1 MKFHISS
8 SDLLSVLSTA
18 AKVINP
24 KCTVPILDH
33 FLFDV
38 NEQTLKITA
47 SDLETTMKFDV
58 PIHDVDGTG
67 RFVIPSKITLDV
79 LKECPNMP
87 LEFNVNEETW
97 EVLIRWATGH
107 SSIPGQSAVSY
118 PEQIPLNEEHTEV
131 TLDVDTLIDGINKT
145 IFATSDEELRPIMRG
160 IYFDLKDTELVCV
173 ATDAHKLV
181 KYTSKMEEP
190 QNASFILSKKPAALL
205 KNMLLHEEGQI
216 KMAFDQKNALF
227 TTETSTLVCRLIEG
241 MYPNYNMVIPQSN
254 PNRVLVDRQMLLNSV
269 RRMAVC
275 VNVSTQLVRLEF
287 ADNSINIMAD
297 DDDFQLS
304 AKETVSCSYEGV
316 PVIMGF
322 KANLLVEILVNLDT
336 PTISIDLAD
345 SARPGVFKPVSEDE
359 AQQNVLMLLMPMML
373 NN

>member
-1 MKFHISS
+1 MNFHVSS

-33 FLFDV
+33 FLFEV
-38 NEQTLKITA
+38 NGENLKVTA
-47 SDLETTMKFDV
+47 SDLETTVKFNV
-58 PIHDVDGTG
+58 PVHDVENGG
-67 RFVIPSKITLDV
+67 RFVIPSKIALDV

-87 LEFNVNEETW
+87 LHFSIDETTW
-97 EVLIRWATGH
+97 EIVIKWATGH
-107 SSIPGQSAVSY
+107 SSIPGQSAELY
-118 PEQIPLNEEHTEV
+118 PEQVPLEASHTKVE
-131 TLDVDTLIDGINKT
+131 LDVDTLIDGINKT

-160 IYFDLKDTELVCV
+160 IFFDLKDTDMVCV

-181 KYTSKMEEP
+181 KYTAKMEGA
-190 QNASFILSKKPAALL
+190 QTASFILSKKPAALL
-205 KNMLLHEEGQI
+205 RNMLLHEEGRI
-216 KMAFDQKNALF
+216 SMEFDQKNALF
-227 TTETSTLVCRLIEG
+227 TMNSSMLVCRLIEG

-275 VNVSTQLVRLEF
+275 VNASTQLIRLEF
-287 ADNSINIMAD
+287 KDNGIEIKAD

-304 AKETVSCSYEGV
+304 AKETVTCSYDGT
-316 PVIMGF
+316 PVVIGF
-322 KANLLVEILVNLDT
+322 KANLLVEILVNLDS

-345 SARPGVFKPVSEDE
+345 SARAGVFKPVSEDE
-359 AQQNVLMLLMPMML
+359 AEQNVLMLLMPMML